1 MSIATS
7 FKRSKMVR
15 KALYVAIF
23 AFPVISIGLLTL
35 RYRLPIGPI
44 ILSLTL
50 IPIAGLL
57 LARRSIARAVP
68 DIIFG
73 AIDTGLLT
81 VPALWGGML
90 FGVAG
95 AIAGG
100 IIGDAVTD
108 AIAGFF
114 EGSIAEWLRG
124 KGIEESREAVTTAF
138 GKMAGCLFGS
148 GVVLTIALIIGI
160 QPNFQ

>member
-1 MSIATS
+1 MI
-7 FKRSKMVR
+7 K
-15 KALYVAIF
+15 KASYVTIF
-23 AFPVISIGLLTL
+23 SLPVALIGVLTL
-35 RYRLPIGPI
+35 RYQLPIGPI
-44 ILSLTL
+44 ILALSL

-57 LARRSIARAVP
+57 VAKRSILGAIP
-68 DIIFG
+68 DMIFG

-81 VPALWGGML
+81 IPALWGGIL

-100 IIGDAVTD
+100 IIGDALTD

-114 EGSIAEWLRG
+114 EGSIAEWLRE
-124 KGIEESREAVTTAF
+124 KGIEESREAVTTAL

-148 GVVLTIALIIGI
+148 GVVLTIALLIGI
-160 QPNFQ
+160 QPKFG

>member
-1 MSIATS
+1 MI
-7 FKRSKMVR
+7 K
-15 KALYVAIF
+15 KASYVSIF
-23 AFPVISIGLLTL
+23 AFPVVLVGVFIL
-35 RYRLPIGPI
+35 REQLPIGPV
-44 ILSLTL
+44 ILALTL
-50 IPIAGLL
+50 IPTAGLL
-57 LARRSIARAVP
+57 IARRSFVRAIP

-81 VPALWGGML
+81 IPALWGGIL

-114 EGSIAEWLRG
+114 EGSIAEWLRK

-138 GKMAGCLFGS
+138 GKMTGCLFGS
-148 GVVLTIALIIGI
+148 GLVLTLALIIGI
-160 QPNFQ
+160 QPKFN